1 MGVLSLIGALLF
13 PPKCVFCGRVLEKN
27 EREARVCRACRRS
40 IEYNEKVLPPSGA
53 LGEVCAPLV
62 YSANVRKAMLRFK
75 FRDRA
80 DFARPLAAFA
90 ADEVKRRFDGR
101 YDIVTWAPVSR
112 ERLRERGYD
121 QAMLLAEAVAV
132 RLGTVAVSTLEK
144 TRHTGPNSALGM
156 SERAEN
162 VRGVYRATEPELV
175 RGKRVLLID
184 DIVTTGSTMREC
196 ARTLR
201 AAGAVEVLG
210 AAVAAAGAE
219 HHQGDEI

>member
-27 EREARVCRACRRS
+27 EREGRVCRACRRS
-40 IEYNEKVLPPSGA
+40 IEYNESLLPPGGA

-62 YSANVRKAMLRFK
+62 YSANVRKAILRFK
-75 FRDRA
+75 FGDRA
-80 DFARPLAAFA
+80 DFAQPLAAFA
-90 ADEVKRRFDGR
+90 ANEVKRRFAGR
-101 YDIVTWAPVSR
+101 YDVVTWAPVSR

-121 QAMLLAEAVAV
+121 QAMLLAEAAAV

-144 TRHTGPNSALGM
+144 TRHTEPNSSLGM

-162 VRGVYRATEPELV
+162 VRGAYRATEPELV

-184 DIVTTGSTMREC
+184 DVVTTGATMREC

-201 AAGAVEVLG
+201 AAGAAEVLG
-210 AAVAAAGAE
+210 AAVAAAGTE
-219 HHQGDEI
+219 RD